1 MIELHR
7 RHLHGPL
14 DLIGIGE
21 ALPGEGI
28 ASKEA
33 PPAFLQIQPTRSFG
47 NEDVLEAWMVCQPGA
62 GLQAIMAA
70 QIVRDD
76 ENVPGWIVSFDL
88 FEQFNIVL
96 GIARSRTAGNL
107 LAIADP

>member
-1 MIELHR
+1 MGNGTTPFFLV
-7 RHLHGPL
+7 PL
-14 DLIGIGE
+14 DLP
-21 ALPGEGI
+21 LL
-28 ASKEA
+28 
-33 PPAFLQIQPTRSFG
+33 FLDKPFG

-62 GLQAIMAA
+62 CLQAIMAA

-76 ENVPGWIVSFDL
+76 EKVPGRIVCFDL